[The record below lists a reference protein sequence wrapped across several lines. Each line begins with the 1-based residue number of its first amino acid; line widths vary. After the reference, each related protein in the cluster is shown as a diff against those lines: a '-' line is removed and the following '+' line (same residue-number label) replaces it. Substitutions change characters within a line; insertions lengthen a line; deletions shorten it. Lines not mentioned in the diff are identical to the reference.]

1 MCENNENDGVLEE
14 FLNASKELREMAILI
29 EISNVLLESS
39 KKLLMISD
47 NEGLKNAFLAG
58 NILMIVSGV
67 IRNPIDINEFNNVVL
82 KFALDKIKESI
93 SNGGEDS
100 DRLLDE
106 IKERFSPEI
115 QEELFKFLDGKITFE
130 EFKKKINK
138 CRYM

>member
-29 EISNVLLESS
+29 EISNVLLEFS

-82 KFALDKIKESI
+82 KFALDKIKETI

>member
-67 IRNPIDINEFNNVVL
+67 ILNPIDINEFNNVVL

>member
-29 EISNVLLESS
+29 EISNVLLEFS
-39 KKLLMISD
+39 KKLLMFSD

-82 KFALDKIKESI
+82 NFALDKIKENI

>member
-47 NEGLKNAFLAG
+47 NEGLKNAFLVG
-58 NILMIVSGV
+58 NILMTVSGV
-67 IRNPIDINEFNNVVL
+67 ILNPIDINEFNNVVL

-130 EFKKKINK
+130 EFKKK
-138 CRYM
+138 

>member
-1 MCENNENDGVLEE
+1 MYENNENDDALEE
-14 FLNASKELREMAILI
+14 FLNASKEVEEMVILI
-29 EISNVLLESS
+29 EISNVLLEFS

-47 NEGLKNAFLAG
+47 NKGLKNAFLAG
-58 NILMIVSGV
+58 NILMMVFGV

-82 KFALDKIKESI
+82 KFAFDKIKEII

-130 EFKKKINK
+130 EFKKNK
-138 CRYM
+138 